1 MLKDQ
6 RELLL
11 AFNAC
16 RVKFLLIGGHA
27 LGRYTEPRVTG
38 DMDLFVA
45 ISEENAERVFS
56 ALAQFGAPL
65 ANYSTADFQ
74 DPYSGFQ
81 IGIKPQQIDLIFAIT
96 GVTFDEAWTNS
107 VEGVTEDGIAVR
119 YLGADDFISNKN
131 AVGRLQDLADV
142 EAVLAARRANKL
154 NHDTEEP
161 LS

>member
-16 RVKFLLIGGHA
+16 RVEFLLIGGHA
-27 LGRYTEPRVTG
+27 LGLYTEPRVTG

-45 ISEENAERVFS
+45 ISNENAERVFS
-56 ALAQFGAPL
+56 ALTQFGAPL
-65 ANYSTADFQ
+65 ANYTPADFQ

-81 IGIKPQQIDLIFAIT
+81 IGAKPQQIDLIFAIT
-96 GVTFDEAWTNS
+96 GVSFDEAWANS
-107 VEGVTEDGIAVR
+107 AEGVTEDGITVR
-119 YLGADDFISNKN
+119 YLSADDFIRNKK

-154 NHDTEEP
+154 NEDAEEP
-161 LS
+161 KS